1 MAKKEKTVVP
11 EIVDSVEALEAKMKA
26 MQRSTESFR
35 DIYSGA
41 G

>member
-11 EIVDSVEALEAKMKA
+11 EIVDSVEALEAKNESNA
-26 MQRSTESFR
+26 RSTESFR